1 MSRDPFI
8 VEKLPQTALKILS
21 TQISWKE
28 FFQTKVFFNDLK
40 FFSRLRNRLFGSQ
53 FFSQKLISYF
63 FLSYVF
69 NFTAILKTCFKS
81 LFRKKERNCWF
92 YSFKWVTQT
101 LQDTLKEFCFPDCWK
116 DLWKVHVFK
125 NVLERSTAKHY
136 CYVRPLS
143 IFSKS
148 FEKLINNNHLE
159 NCGLIVLISSM
170 ASGLLD

>member
-1 MSRDPFI
+1 MTWNVFHDCTTTYLG
-8 VEKLPQTALKILS
+8 VN
-21 TQISWKE
+21 
-28 FFQTKVFFNDLK
+28 FFRK
-40 FFSRLRNRLFGSQ
+40 
-53 FFSQKLISYF
+53 KLISYF

-69 NFTAILKTCFKS
+69 NFTAILKICFKS
-81 LFRKKERNCWF
+81 LFRKKERNWWF

-136 CYVRPLS
+136 CYVRSLS

-170 ASGLLD
+170 VSGLLD